1 MIFYHY
7 TGSHHIDAIQET
19 QVLQTTESNLH
30 HEIEHYGPDVVWLFK
45 EPLGDKT
52 PEMMKAKAQLS
63 GATVFLDKAQYEI
76 KVDLPP
82 SEVMRADKFFKRF
95 HDDLNYAELL
105 LRALEKT
112 GGSKAKT
119 WYVIQRPIPSEEW
132 VGIKERPHH
141 NRVTRYDGFTVRP
154 RKINIETTPPPMI
167 VTDERM
173 VPFDDR
179 PRLGGKVDDS
189 RSVRVGRS
197 GGLKANP
204 TGNRKAGPM
213 HKFRAN

>member
-7 TGSHHIDAIQET
+7 TGSHHIDEIQET
-19 QVLQTTESNLH
+19 QVLRPTESNLH
-30 HEIEHYGPDVVWLFK
+30 HEIAHYGPDVVWLFK

-52 PEMMKAKAQLS
+52 PVMMQSKVQVD
-63 GATVFLDKAQYEI
+63 GATIFLDKAQYEI

-82 SEVMRADKFFKRF
+82 SEVMRADKFFKKF

-105 LRALEKT
+105 LRALEKA
-112 GGSKAKT
+112 GGSKSKT

-132 VGIKERPHH
+132 VGIKARKHN
-141 NRVTRYDGFTVRP
+141 NRVTRSDGFTFRP
-154 RKINIETTPPPMI
+154 SAINFQTSMPSAKEG
-167 VTDERM
+167 M

>member
-82 SEVMRADKFFKRF
+82 SEVMRADKFFKKF
-95 HDDLNYAELL
+95 HDNRKYAEFLL
-105 LRALEKT
+105 QSLEKT
-112 GGSKAKT
+112 GGSKSKT

-132 VGIKERPHH
+132 VGIKERKHN
-141 NRVTRYDGFTVRP
+141 NRVTRSDGFTFRP
-154 RKINIETTPPPMI
+154 SAINFQTSMPSAKEG
-167 VTDERM
+167 M

>member
-7 TGSHHIDAIQET
+7 TGSHHIDEIQET
-19 QVLQTTESNLH
+19 QVLRPTESNLH
-30 HEIEHYGPDVVWLFK
+30 HEIAHYGPDVVWLFK

-52 PEMMKAKAQLS
+52 PVMMQSKVQVD
-63 GATVFLDKAQYEI
+63 GATIFLDKAQYEI

-82 SEVMRADKFFKRF
+82 SEVMRADKFFKKF
-95 HDDLNYAELL
+95 HDNRKYAEFLL
-105 LRALEKT
+105 QSLEKT
-112 GGSKAKT
+112 GGSKSKT

-132 VGIKERPHH
+132 VGIKERKHN
-141 NRVTRYDGFTVRP
+141 NRVTRSDGFTFRP
-154 RKINIETTPPPMI
+154 SAINFQTGMPLRE
-167 VTDERM
+167 EGM
-173 VPFDDR
+173 VPVTER

>member
-7 TGSHHIDAIQET
+7 TGSHHIDEIQET
-19 QVLQTTESNLH
+19 QVLRPTESNLH
-30 HEIEHYGPDVVWLFK
+30 HEIAHYGPDVVWLFK

-52 PEMMKAKAQLS
+52 PVMMQSKVQVD
-63 GATVFLDKAQYEI
+63 GATIFLDKAQYEI

-82 SEVMRADKFFKRF
+82 SEVMRADKFFKKF
-95 HDDLNYAELL
+95 HDNRKYAEFLL
-105 LRALEKT
+105 QSLEKT
-112 GGSKAKT
+112 GGSKSKT
-119 WYVIQRPIPSEEW
+119 WYVIQRPIPSEER
-132 VGIKERPHH
+132 VGIKERKHN
-141 NRVTRYDGFTVRP
+141 NRVTRSDGFTFRP
-154 RKINIETTPPPMI
+154 SAINFQTSMPSAKEG
-167 VTDERM
+167 M

>member
-1 MIFYHY
+1 
-7 TGSHHIDAIQET
+7 
-19 QVLQTTESNLH
+19 
-30 HEIEHYGPDVVWLFK
+30 
-45 EPLGDKT
+45 
-52 PEMMKAKAQLS
+52 
-63 GATVFLDKAQYEI
+63 
-76 KVDLPP
+76 
-82 SEVMRADKFFKRF
+82 
-95 HDDLNYAELL
+95 
-105 LRALEKT
+105 
-112 GGSKAKT
+112 
-119 WYVIQRPIPSEEW
+119 
-132 VGIKERPHH
+132 
-141 NRVTRYDGFTVRP
+141 
-154 RKINIETTPPPMI
+154 MI